1 MRHIQKFEHFQNDE
15 TNESLKPWLVAAAL
29 ALSIPGKSQC
39 ASGRCDWSSK
49 GTAYTPSWS
58 KWQELKFDK
67 QSKKQD
73 EKDLK
78 EQQDKLKNFLSLN
91 YDRDSYPLTK
101 SESDQLKSEFENF
114 IKTNRGIIQDGEGF
128 TAEQK
133 YAMISK
139 MLDYIKKV
147 PQISY
152 TTRLKKRFDLDEQ
165 STIKDMVDIVKPMG
179 GWQNFLNWI
188 AMGGPEIPQ
197 EETSIS
203 YKLN

>member
-1 MRHIQKFEHFQNDE
+1 
-15 TNESLKPWLVAAAL
+15 
-29 ALSIPGKSQC
+29 
-39 ASGRCDWSSK
+39 
-49 GTAYTPSWS
+49 
-58 KWQELKFDK
+58 
-67 QSKKQD
+67 
-73 EKDLK
+73 LK

-133 YAMISK
+133 YAMVSK

-203 YKLN
+203 HKLN